1 MFLFGTYPAKHRFTQ
16 VEDDEMERNDSISG
30 MNAAGTGQS
39 GMSGAAGGSTGSMG
53 GGATGSSTSGGDF
66 GGDFGGSNAGG
77 ASGSQGFGDGGLRD
91 KAGNVAQEA
100 GDKLKD
106 AKSTAADRLGTL
118 KEKASNLSSTL
129 ADRLEAGAEKLRQRG
144 GANQFAAA
152 GGETVASDD
161 QMAALTNRLA
171 GGLQGTADML
181 RNGDLKGSIE
191 TQVRDNPARTLLIAV
206 GVGYLLGK
214 ALKK

>member
-1 MFLFGTYPAKHRFTQ
+1 
-16 VEDDEMERNDSISG
+16 MERNDNTSG

-39 GMSGAAGGSTGSMG
+39 GMSGAAGGSTGGDFGGSMG
-53 GGATGSSTSGGDF
+53 GGATGGAMSG
-66 GGDFGGSNAGG
+66 GGDFGGSSVGSA
-77 ASGSQGFGDGGLRD
+77 AGSQGSGDASLRD
-91 KAGNVAQEA
+91 RAGSVASEA
-100 GDKLKD
+100 GDQLKN
-106 AKSTAADRLGTL
+106 AKNAAADRLGTL
-118 KEKASNLSSTL
+118 KEKASNLSVSL
-129 ADRLEAGAEKLRQRG
+129 ADKLEAGAEKLRQRG
-144 GANQFAAA
+144 GANQFAGV

-171 GGLQGTADML
+171 GGMQGTADML

-191 TQVRDNPARTLLIAV
+191 TQVRENPARTLLIAV

>member
-1 MFLFGTYPAKHRFTQ
+1 
-16 VEDDEMERNDSISG
+16 MERNDNFGGTGAGGAGQSNFGTTGGGTTGGDFGASG
-30 MNAAGTGQS
+30 SDFGGSSVGSAAGSQSFGATG
-39 GMSGAAGGSTGSMG
+39 GTAAG
-53 GGATGSSTSGGDF
+53 TGSSTS
-66 GGDFGGSNAGG
+66 
-77 ASGSQGFGDGGLRD
+77 
-91 KAGNVAQEA
+91 
-100 GDKLKD
+100 DKLKD
-106 AKSTAADRLGTL
+106 AKSAAADKLGAL
-118 KEKASNLSSTL
+118 KGKASNLSANL

-144 GANQFAAA
+144 QANQFAGV
-152 GGETVASDD
+152 GGEPVGATDD

-171 GGLQGTADML
+171 GGLQGTADAL

>member
-1 MFLFGTYPAKHRFTQ
+1 
-16 VEDDEMERNDSISG
+16 MERNDSMSG
-30 MNAAGTGQS
+30 MNSAGSGQS
-39 GMSGAAGGSTGSMG
+39 GMSGGAAGGTGAGADSFGTTGGSMS
-53 GGATGSSTSGGDF
+53 GAS
-66 GGDFGGSNAGG
+66 DFGGSSVGSSA
-77 ASGSQGFGDGGLRD
+77 GSQGFGGDASMRD
-91 KAGNVAQEA
+91 RAGSVASEA
-100 GDKLKD
+100 GDQLKS
-106 AKSTAADRLGTL
+106 AKNAAADKLGTL
-118 KEKASNLSSTL
+118 KEKASNLSATL

-144 GANQFAAA
+144 NTNQLAGI

-171 GGLQGTADML
+171 GGMQGTADML